1 MRIWMCM
8 YLYRIIG
15 KTMGFTFD
23 QEMGLGWPQQ
33 PTSPRLGGE
42 DYFATA
48 IGCHTFVRTHTHQYR
63 LARQPPAPHT
73 PTPTH
78 AYVFAHARAHI
89 KGVGLRLTYR
99 HTCKHILVQMSLQ
112 VNMCVK
118 TVPVQKAS

>member
-1 MRIWMCM
+1 M

-15 KTMGFTFD
+15 KTMGFT
-23 QEMGLGWPQQ
+23 LIKRWGWVGRSNRPV
-33 PTSPRLGGE
+33 PGWEERTTSQLLS
-42 DYFATA
+42 DATHSHA
-48 IGCHTFVRTHTHQYR
+48 HTHTHQYR

-89 KGVGLRLTYR
+89 KGVGLTYR